1 MNERIEQIR
10 QLLRELEVEPG
21 SANAG
26 DGGFSALELPVIIQ
40 EIVDDLQPILTAYDA
55 AFYWFLFRHSIAKDG
70 NSHLRVSNRS
80 LRRAVVMSSY
90 SNAAKN
96 NISVGKVQDTLR
108 ALEGIGAICK
118 EGDLNRQ
125 GTLYRVMI
133 PDEIKACREFRA
145 KRIFEEPKLF
155 PNADGDPLREKRV
168 KVFERDGYA
177 CRSCGKQLTRFTA
190 TVDFVEP
197 LASGGDESVENLV
210 TACADCNTRGN
221 KRA

>member
-70 NSHLRVSNRS
+70 NPHLRVSNRS

-108 ALEGIGAICK
+108 ALEGIGAIRK
-118 EGDLNRQ
+118 EGDPNRQ

-145 KRIFEEPKLF
+145 KRISEEPKLF
-155 PNADGDPLREKRV
+155 PNADGVPLREKRV